1 MIEEKIII
9 FFYFKKNRRWFT
21 KKDNCRLLVPTLNK
35 TNQNVSTIM
44 GIIFSNNRGIV
55 FRKVDTLTGGEKMRK
70 EFEEASGK
78 MKEALEKIERLL
90 KKMEVEAM
98 MAIRIGDEI
107 VTKKQYKERV
117 SFLLNEILEHGL
129 LEHQK
134 NLERLY
140 DLIDGN
146 KVYEI
151 QCEIGDYLYLNK

>member
-1 MIEEKIII
+1 M
-9 FFYFKKNRRWFT
+9 
-21 KKDNCRLLVPTLNK
+21 
-35 TNQNVSTIM
+35 
-44 GIIFSNNRGIV
+44 
-55 FRKVDTLTGGEKMRK
+55 KVIK
-70 EFEEASGK
+70 
-78 MKEALEKIERLL
+78 
-90 KKMEVEAM
+90 
-98 MAIRIGDEI
+98 IGDERT
-107 VTKKQYKERV
+107 TKKQYQERV